1 MIKYTIYCRKGFMRM
16 SGWTLFFCVF
26 GLVLILALLIA
37 DEKRR
42 QHELLQM
49 ERMRNSMLYYDLY
62 PLVLNARRHDIDR
75 IQIERSR
82 IVFYSVCPP
91 GSMGEFILAQ
101 QGYRPLNSVRTRT
114 LAMVLAEDIPLL
126 RSNTHYRLQRYIV
139 IRPNGQKDYGYQ
151 YVIRSHYKTA
161 LMYERRRVPLD

>member
-26 GLVLILALLIA
+26 GLFLSFALLII

-62 PLVLNARRHDIDR
+62 PMVLYARKHEIDR
-75 IQIERSR
+75 VRVERNR
-82 IVFYSVCPP
+82 IVFYGVCPP
-91 GSMGEFILAQ
+91 VSMGEFILSQ
-101 QGYRPLNSVRTRT
+101 RGYRPLNAKRTKA
-114 LAMVLAEDIPLL
+114 LVMVLAEDIPLL
-126 RSNTHYRLQRYIV
+126 RSNTHYRLQRYPV
-139 IRPNGQKDYGYQ
+139 IRPNGQKDHGYQ
-151 YVIRSHYKTA
+151 YVIRSYYKTA
-161 LMYERRRVPLD
+161 LMYDRRRVPLD